1 MAFIVSL
8 IHLAHSNRNVSRSN
22 VMCSAN
28 DSASMTRRSLLIGV
42 STVAASTL
50 LPTASGAV
58 TTSDFEKAIS
68 KVFFPKQG
76 FNVDDKPLEG
86 GIIDKSIL
94 ESSSGKAAL
103 AMLRKYESDVSQL
116 YTEFKA
122 DPQLKLTPR
131 VSKMFNISE
140 LRDALNIFGEAFDEN
155 AQLETDKV
163 VRNII
168 QDIGELEAAVIL
180 REGAVRTERKIQRT
194 TDWFEKLL
202 SDFKKLV
209 SFYA

>member
-1 MAFIVSL
+1 MAFVVSSIRL
-8 IHLAHSNRNVSRSN
+8 LPSKRHAARCNVT
-22 VMCSAN
+22 CSAN
-28 DSASMTRRSLLIGV
+28 DSPSMMRRAFLFAI
-42 STVAASTL
+42 STAATSTL
-50 LPTASGAV
+50 CPAV
-58 TTSDFEKAIS
+58 SNAVGTSDFERAIS
-68 KVFFPKQG
+68 KVFFPKEG
-76 FNVDDKPLEG
+76 FNAADKPLEG
-86 GIIDKSIL
+86 AIVDKSIL

-103 AMLRKYESDVSQL
+103 ATLRKYQSDIIEL

-122 DPQLKLTPR
+122 DPQLKLTSR
-131 VSKMFNISE
+131 VNKMFNISE
-140 LRDALNIFGEAFDEN
+140 LRDALNVFGEAFDEA

-168 QDIGELEAAVIL
+168 QDIGELEAAVAL

-194 TDWFEKLL
+194 TDWFEKLV